1 MRYLCLPTPV
11 TYVPRL
17 NTVRTEIP
25 VLPSLVRMAHP
36 AKAIRA
42 KHYVLSDRHQA
53 KRLPLRA
60 RIAAISDGPS
70 AVSAEPS
77 TTTTAPA

>member
-1 MRYLCLPTPV
+1 MRRVRRAHRDTGASV
-11 TYVPRL
+11 TGAHGAPYKRRAAL
-17 NTVRTEIP
+17 N
-25 VLPSLVRMAHP
+25 
-36 AKAIRA
+36 
-42 KHYVLSDRHQA
+42 DRHQA
-53 KRLPLRA
+53 RRLPLRA